1 MPNNIARKIFR
12 IPEGEQNLKVYDP
25 AVTRGDLIKYD
36 DEATRSGVNI
46 VTVRGVIDSSRWTTM
61 ESNSFML
68 VPDNGK
74 VRHIVSFI
82 LEVADIRDVG
92 NQESYFVGT
101 NDQMNNGDAS
111 LQINNFLRDANPGYY
126 MFYPNDGTLGDQG
139 SLGLIGTN
147 GNPNSAIYLYALTV
161 DDPLLSIDT
170 TLFQIVYMEFD
181 PLS

>member
-36 DEATRSGVNI
+36 EEATRSSVNI
-46 VTVRGVIDSSRWTTM
+46 VTVRGVIDSSRWKTM
-61 ESNSFML
+61 VSNSFML

-82 LEVADIRDVG
+82 LEVGSIANAG
-92 NQESYFVGT
+92 NQESYFVGI

-111 LQINNFLRDANPGYY
+111 LQINNFLSFATPGYY
-126 MFYPNDGTLGDQG
+126 MFYPNDGTGAQTSYG
-139 SLGLIGTN
+139 FIGTN
-147 GNPNSAIYLYALTV
+147 GNPNSAIYLYALTI
-161 DDPLLSIDT
+161 DDPLLSIDET
-170 TLFQIVYMEFD
+170 PFQIVYMEFD